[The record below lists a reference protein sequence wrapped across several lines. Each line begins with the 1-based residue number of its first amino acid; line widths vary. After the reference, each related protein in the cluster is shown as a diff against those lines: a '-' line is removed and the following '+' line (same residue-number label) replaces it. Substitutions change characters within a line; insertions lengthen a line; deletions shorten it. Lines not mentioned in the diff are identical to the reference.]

1 MSSWI
6 WMKGVDQ
13 AIADTALD
21 PVSPEDDRASV
32 PELLE
37 KHAAKIEQVKAEL
50 KSDPLYEK
58 GKHDDLWILRF
69 LLSHKQ
75 ETKPAILAAKST
87 LLFRKE
93 YNLDQ
98 QDTRFLAP
106 HKVKE
111 EDNDDAS
118 PSLSNLSRAYSIRAP
133 GDALI
138 YTIPDKE
145 RGVVAFLKF
154 TGIQSDPETLKKLS
168 NDDWDTMFIYSA
180 EWTFQWLDY
189 VTRKTG
195 RLTKSIRIIN
205 LEGASLFNFHRQAI
219 KRDGKIL
226 DRVSLIFLKSCL
238 SIFHN
243 ILPLTGVR

>member
-1 MSSWI
+1 
-6 WMKGVDQ
+6 MKGVDQ
-13 AIADTALD
+13 AIADTAVDL
-21 PVSPEDDRASV
+21 VSPEDDRASV
-32 PELLE
+32 PELLQ
-37 KHAAKIEQVKAEL
+37 KHVAKIEQVKAEL

-75 ETKPAILAAKST
+75 KTKRALRAAKQT

-98 QDTRFLAP
+98 RDIRLLAP

-111 EDNDDAS
+111 EENDDAAPS
-118 PSLSNLSRAYSIRAP
+118 FSSLSNLSRAYSIRAP
-133 GDALI
+133 GDAII

-154 TGIQSDPETLKKLS
+154 TGIQSDPETLKKMS
-168 NDDWDTMFIYSA
+168 NDDWDTMFVYSS

-195 RLTKSIRIIN
+195 RLTKSIRFIN
-205 LEGASLFNFHRQAI
+205 LDGASFSNFHRQAI
-219 KRDGKIL
+219 KRDGKIM
-226 DRVSLIFLKSCL
+226 DRVSLTFLKSCL

-243 ILPLTGVR
+243 IIPLTGVQ